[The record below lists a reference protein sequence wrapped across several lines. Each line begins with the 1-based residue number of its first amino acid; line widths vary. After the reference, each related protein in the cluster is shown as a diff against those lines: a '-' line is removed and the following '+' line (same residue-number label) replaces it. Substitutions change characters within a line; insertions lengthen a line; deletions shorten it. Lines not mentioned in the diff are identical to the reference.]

1 MATELQV
8 VPARRGQAVRLAEGQ
23 AIQIINT
30 HGQQGVDTWC
40 FKADDMAE
48 SLSMEHMHASLQG
61 IFPAKGDALVTN
73 HRRPIVILE
82 EDTSPGRHDTVIAAC
97 DVHRYAL
104 LGCTGYHD
112 NCTDN
117 LHAALAVLGLQAPDC
132 PSPLN
137 LWMNIPVA
145 PDGRITW
152 GVPLCKTYSRLTV
165 PPARRQRCISGCSI
179 VARRRRACDCL
190 VCLPDGRGDQP
201 NFSRK
206 ASADRLR
213 KSSRRSRSTSCGQS
227 HHASAIM
234 RSASGAARRARI
246 GLAGMPPTI

>member
-30 HGQQGVDTWC
+30 HGQQVVDTWC

-152 GVPLCKTYSRLTV
+152 GEPLCKPGDFVIL
-165 PPARRQRCISGCSI
+165 
-179 VARRRRACDCL
+179 RAVMDC
-190 VCLPDGRGDQP
+190 VVVM
-201 NFSRK
+201 
-206 ASADRLR
+206 
-213 KSSRRSRSTSCGQS
+213 STCPQDM
-227 HHASAIM
+227 IPVN
-234 RSASGAARRARI
+234 GAACT
-246 GLAGMPPTI
+246 PTEVHYRVLD